1 MSIAGI
7 PDFRTPGTG
16 LYSNLKK
23 YNLPFPEAVFD
34 VGFYQRNP
42 QPFVTLAHE
51 LWPGLQ
57 HSPTK
62 THSFLSLLSK
72 KGLLL
77 RNYSQNIDGL
87 EFLAGIPAEELVE
100 CHGHFRTGK
109 QGVGLFQCRC
119 AIRRAICRLLIKFS
133 FRYIKKI
140 ASCIDCGKEANA
152 EIVKDEIV
160 KEAKVPICKYCS
172 ANVKPDIVFFGESLP
187 DRFHKLLKKD
197 VKQADLLIGK
207 FWYFCVFSH
216 CVFAYFAHSPSLLG
230 SFSHSYGN
238 LTTSCACVIHTQ
250 HGTVSTHHL

>member
-1 MSIAGI
+1 MRETLPFTFHSLTLSLFLIRKMTIFETTKQARARGKKKIIPTMTNNQEISDLADQIGKGLTVQDKEEESVEIEKLAELIESGKVKKILVLTGAGVSVAAGI

-34 VGFYQRNP
+34 VAFYRRNP
-42 QPFVTLAHE
+42 KPFVTLAHE

-109 QGVGLFQCRC
+109 LS
-119 AIRRAICRLLIKFS
+119 L
-133 FRYIKKI
+133 
-140 ASCIDCGKEANA
+140 N
-152 EIVKDEIV
+152 
-160 KEAKVPICKYCS
+160 
-172 ANVKPDIVFFGESLP
+172 FGNLNY
-187 DRFHKLLKKD
+187 L
-197 VKQADLLIGK
+197 
-207 FWYFCVFSH
+207 
-216 CVFAYFAHSPSLLG
+216 PSLLA
-230 SFSHSYGN
+230 FLPRNIFY
-238 LTTSCACVIHTQ
+238 
-250 HGTVSTHHL
+250 

>member
-1 MSIAGI
+1 MTNNQEISDLADQVGKRLTVQDKEEESVEIEKLAELIETGKVKKILVLTGAGVSVAAGI

-34 VGFYQRNP
+34 VGFYKRNP

-109 QGVGLFQCRC
+109 QGVGLFKCGC

-133 FRYIKKI
+133 FRYI
-140 ASCIDCGKEANA
+140 
-152 EIVKDEIV
+152 
-160 KEAKVPICKYCS
+160 
-172 ANVKPDIVFFGESLP
+172 
-187 DRFHKLLKKD
+187 
-197 VKQADLLIGK
+197 
-207 FWYFCVFSH
+207 
-216 CVFAYFAHSPSLLG
+216 
-230 SFSHSYGN
+230 
-238 LTTSCACVIHTQ
+238 
-250 HGTVSTHHL
+250 